1 MRLPISPF
9 NAHAHGV
16 AGPGAEGP
24 ATWDT
29 ARSRPWP
36 ASVPHDGVTHPIAV
50 ALPAEPQA
58 YASALQA
65 LAQRPEEAISLD
77 FALPFCAAHCLCCD
91 RDILAAQPEEV
102 IDDYVD
108 GLIEETR
115 TLAGRI
121 GTQRDVLQLHL
132 GGGSASEL
140 EDVQLVRLVHAV
152 RDAWR
157 LPADAE
163 MSIDCDPRRV
173 GWMQMQLLR
182 SLGFTRV
189 KFGVLDLDPKV
200 QQAIGRRHSVALI
213 DDVCEVARSCGME
226 YVNLELMVGLPH
238 QVTASWRDTLR
249 RLVAMAPD
257 RITLACYRHRPQQA
271 PGQYAIDVDALPDV
285 DECRA
290 LAALTAEILREA
302 GYCWIG
308 ADHFVLETDELALAH
323 SQGRLRH
330 SQISYTATPSSAL
343 LAQGVAAVSEID
355 GHVFT
360 NTASMPAW
368 RQAVRAGHSAVAR
381 AQPPTPWRA
390 QIRQAQQQLLCKLEL
405 PQSMAG
411 DGLQPAYARLA
422 RHAQGG
428 LVRVLEDR
436 IVVTDTGRLALPMLC
451 AELDELPLQPVEGGS
466 RPRP

>member
-1 MRLPISPF
+1 MRLPFSPF
-9 NAHAHGV
+9 NAHAQGVAVPIADGRGAMDLALPGLRFGGALRHGV
-16 AGPGAEGP
+16 AQ
-24 ATWDT
+24 
-29 ARSRPWP
+29 
-36 ASVPHDGVTHPIAV
+36 PIAV
-50 ALPAEPQA
+50 ALPPEPEG
-58 YASALQA
+58 YRLALEA

-140 EDVQLVRLVHAV
+140 EDVQLVRLVQAV

-271 PGQYAIDVDALPDV
+271 PGQYAIDSDALPDE

-290 LAALTAEILREA
+290 LAALTAEFLREA

-308 ADHFVLETDELALAH
+308 ADQFVLETDELALAQ
-323 SQGRLRH
+323 SQGQLRR
-330 SQISYTATPSSAL
+330 SRISYTTTPSSAL
-343 LAQGVAAVSEID
+343 LAQGVAAASEID
-355 GHVFT
+355 GHLFT

-368 RQAVRAGHSAVAR
+368 RQAVRAGRSAVAR
-381 AQPPTPWRA
+381 AQLPTPWQA
-390 QIRQAQQQLLCKLEL
+390 QARQAQQQLLCNLEL
-405 PQSMAG
+405 PQSMVG
-411 DGLQPAYARLA
+411 DALQPAYARLA

-428 LVRVLEDR
+428 LVHVLEDR
-436 IVVTDTGRLALPMLC
+436 IVVTDRGRLALPMLC
-451 AELDELPLQPVEGGS
+451 AELDELPLQPADRGS
-466 RPRP
+466 APP